1 MERLRKENL
10 ILWIVIGAMAI
21 AMLSLVGP
29 GCATTGVG
37 KAYDAV
43 YSSIVTYDTVLQIA
57 GDQYKQGNISEEQ
70 KEKIIKQAEKVYDA
84 MLVSQKA
91 LKVYKLAETIGDK
104 EGLSKAEKALYIT
117 IDAMEEARDVLLL
130 MIGD

>member
-1 MERLRKENL
+1 MERIRRGNL
-10 ILWIVIGAMAI
+10 ILWLVTIIMAI
-21 AMLSLVGP
+21 GLLSLVGP

-91 LKVYKLAETIGDK
+91 LKVYKLAETIGDQ
-104 EGLSKAEKALYIT
+104 EGLSKAQKALYIA
-117 IDAMEEARDVLLL
+117 IDTMEEARDVLLEV
-130 MIGD
+130 